1 MSKIL
6 KPILTIIIGVVLG
19 IFLYQQFSPQQRHAN
34 KVGDTSFVSE
44 AHAEDSADRIYSG
57 RKNAITTAV
66 AKVSPAI
73 VSINVT
79 KVDKYIQRSPF
90 GSDPYMKQFFPEL
103 FGDRII
109 EQPYQSVGSGFIISE
124 DGYLLTNEHV
134 VGTSEEII
142 VATGDG
148 TEYKA
153 ELVGRDRVSDVA
165 LLKIDKT
172 GLPYIRLGHSDK
184 MLIGEWAIALGN
196 PFGLFLNN
204 SPTVTV
210 GVISAENRDFS
221 PIEGRVYEDMLQTD
235 AAINSGNSGGPLCN
249 ADGDVVGMNTFIYT
263 GNNKGGSVGVG
274 FAIPSNHIKQVVEKL
289 KKRGKGDSDIWIGL
303 YGQDINL
310 YIARLIGYPS
320 TRGVLIKR
328 LVRNSPAEK
337 SGIELGDVLL
347 SLNGIEVQNTRHAG
361 SVIQSMDLLVGDKI
375 KIQYWRKG
383 EIHEGTIIL
392 EKDPH

>member
-1 MSKIL
+1 MSKFVR
-6 KPILTIIIGVVLG
+6 PILTIIVGVMLG
-19 IFLYQQFSPQQRHAN
+19 IFLYQQFSPQQRQAN
-34 KVGDTSFVSE
+34 KSGDTSFVSE
-44 AHAEDSADRIYSG
+44 AHAEDTPDLLYSG

-66 AKVSPAI
+66 ARVSPAI

-90 GSDPYMKQFFPEL
+90 GQDPYMRQFFPDL

-109 EQPYQSVGSGFIISE
+109 EHPFQSVGSGFIISE
-124 DGYLLTNEHV
+124 DGYVLTNEHV
-134 VGTSEEII
+134 VGNSEEII

-153 ELVGRDRVSDVA
+153 ELIGRDRVTDVA
-165 LLKIDKT
+165 LLKLDKIN
-172 GLPYIRLGHSDK
+172 LPFIRLGDSDN
-184 MLIGEWAIALGN
+184 MIIGEWAIALGN

-210 GVISAENRDFS
+210 GVISAVNRDFS

-249 ADGDVVGMNTFIYT
+249 AAGEVVGMNTFIYT
-263 GNNKGGSVGVG
+263 GSQKGGSVGVG
-274 FAIPSNHIKQVVEKL
+274 FAIPSNHIKQAVEKL

-303 YGQDINL
+303 YGTDMNR
-310 YIARLIGYPS
+310 YMARLIGYPT

-328 LVRNSPAEK
+328 LDKKSPAEK
-337 SGIELGDVLL
+337 AGVELGDVLL
-347 SLNGIEVQNTRHAG
+347 SLNGIDVQNTRQAG
-361 SVIQSMDLLVGDKI
+361 KVIQSMDLLVGDKI
-375 KIQYWRKG
+375 KVKLWRNN
-383 EIHEGTIIL
+383 EINERTIIL
-392 EKDPH
+392 EKYQH